1 MTYKGRTVNHQNW
14 ETPRS
19 FVKFVE
25 EQFNIE
31 FDIDVAAD
39 DQNKKAPMCYRE
51 EDDGLSLA
59 WEQWEHRTTY
69 VWCNPPYNNVK
80 EWVEKAIEQT
90 RYDCETYML
99 IPAATDTIL
108 FHDCV
113 VPNASKI
120 FFIKGRMNFTSKYAV
135 KNSSSNQASMLVIF
149 SPIIKTDWAK
159 MGGIYPTL
167 KQRGFGGG
175 TIDNS

>member
-1 MTYKGRTVNHQNW
+1 MNHKGRTINYQKW
-14 ETPRS
+14 ETPQA
-19 FVKFVE
+19 FVDFVE
-25 EQFNIE
+25 EQFNVK
-31 FDIDVAAD
+31 FDIDVAAED
-39 DQNKKAPMCYRE
+39 HNKKAPMCYNE
-51 EDDGLSLA
+51 KDDGLSLA

-108 FHDCV
+108 FHDYI

-120 FFIKGRMNFTSKYAV
+120 FFIKGRMNFASKYQV
-135 KNSSSNQASMLVIF
+135 KNASSNHASMLVIF
-149 SPIIKTDWAK
+149 SPVMLTDWAQ

-167 KQRGFGGG
+167 RQRGFGGG